1 MDKKQFNK
9 ITKEVFLK
17 YGFEKQKDLYILSL
31 EKITIIVKFRSWRS
45 VKSFNYWFFLNNLYD
60 NSTKFEERHDTMIEI
75 KMEHTPSLHGYHA
88 HEILIEEWSE
98 EKYQDLL
105 NKMLHSYFDPYKADA
120 LQFLKDNEYRMILT
134 EKARIYL
141 GFEPQKN
148 SVEILRE

>member
-1 MDKKQFNK
+1 
-9 ITKEVFLK
+9 
-17 YGFEKQKDLYILSL
+17 
-31 EKITIIVKFRSWRS
+31 
-45 VKSFNYWFFLNNLYD
+45 
-60 NSTKFEERHDTMIEI
+60 MIEI
-75 KMEHTPSLHGYHA
+75 KMEHTPSLHGYRA

-141 GFEPQKN
+141 GFEPFKK
-148 SVEILRE
+148 EIRRLR